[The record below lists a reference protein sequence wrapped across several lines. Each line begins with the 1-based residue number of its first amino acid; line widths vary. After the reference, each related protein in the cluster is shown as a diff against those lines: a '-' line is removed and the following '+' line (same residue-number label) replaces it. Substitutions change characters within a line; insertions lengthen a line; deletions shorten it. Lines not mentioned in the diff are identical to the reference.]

1 MFSRIKQKLS
11 KNCHPYNTRI
21 RSGYISYERQL
32 EWWDEQNQ
40 PTYDN
45 VKTKRLEKSTGTP
58 FKRCSSSQ
66 PRSRPGLRFR
76 LTPLLLLIERV
87 WWISHSLITS
97 SGLDNTWQKQISHTC
112 GRSCRPARY
121 LSSSTHS
128 HISELCHATALRVS
142 STITTGHYVL
152 NKDVNPKRL
161 GSENN
166 AMKDCFQ
173 YQYVT
178 LARTPIHPFSCYPE

>member
-97 SGLDNTWQKQISHTC
+97 SAFDIWHSTFHTPVVEKLQARALFVKQYSQPDFQAV
-112 GRSCRPARY
+112 SCNN
-121 LSSSTHS
+121 SSSVFLNHYRTIRTKQRRGSQASGFRKQCHEGKTSS
-128 HISELCHATALRVS
+128 HL
-142 STITTGHYVL
+142 
-152 NKDVNPKRL
+152 
-161 GSENN
+161 
-166 AMKDCFQ
+166 
-173 YQYVT
+173 
-178 LARTPIHPFSCYPE
+178 RTPLVYFQQHLQ